1 MISRWFVLVRK
12 FVEMLLEPALA
23 STVMHVEIEP
33 EPYRRFF
40 EALLSKLEADRR

>member
-1 MISRWFVLVRK
+1 MLVRK

-23 STVMHVEIEP
+23 STVVHVEIES
-33 EPYRRFF
+33 ESYRNFF